1 MYRRKIVKCLL
12 YGRIF
17 TNIGDSIL
25 YMFVIWYLN
34 KDFSSPM
41 LLSMAF
47 AVLAVVDA
55 LTVFIGPIID
65 STVPKQNLFWMSL
78 FQIVC
83 IACLII
89 LSFFTKL
96 DIHQREIMLLNVLL
110 FTYIA
115 SSIIYTEGVNL
126 IPLLVSNDELIH
138 TNSLFHT
145 SEKVLDVTFN
155 ALSALVISFFKED
168 IIIIFILLFFLLAAK
183 FHKIVACYH
192 DNLYRRDF
200 LRKKERYSIMK
211 YIEELKRGFQEV
223 KSHSEIILL
232 LFPLSI
238 INMFYGIAMVGL
250 PKVSEIYI
258 SGMAYG
264 YGSLLMSA
272 SLGGVLGSY
281 LICRFPKSIYAPK
294 KYTKIFL
301 FIAGIAWLL
310 MVVTIKYCF
319 WFSFLFIFISNCG
332 INMMNVMFVSI
343 IQKEIDLSLL
353 GRVSTFTES
362 LVSIIIP
369 LGNLIGGVILV
380 LFNPLLSQML
390 YGVAMILCSIFIS
403 PKFVAEKR
411 ESGI

>member
-1 MYRRKIVKCLL
+1 MNKYKIVKCLL
-12 YGRIF
+12 FGRIF

-25 YMFVIWYLN
+25 YMLVIWFLN

-41 LLSMAF
+41 LLSVAF

-55 LTVFIGPIID
+55 LTVLIGPIID
-65 STVPKQNLFWMSL
+65 STVPKQNLFWMSF

-83 IACLII
+83 TVFLII
-89 LSFFTKL
+89 LSFFVKL
-96 DIHQREIMLLNVLL
+96 DLHQRGIILLAVLL
-110 FTYIA
+110 LTYIA
-115 SSIIYTEGVNL
+115 SSIIYPSGEKL
-126 IPLLVSNDELIH
+126 IPLLVSDDELIH

-155 ALSALVISFFKED
+155 ALSALIISFFKED
-168 IIIIFILLFFLLAAK
+168 IITIFIILFFLLAAK
-183 FHKIVACYH
+183 FHKIVACYY
-192 DNLYRRDF
+192 DSMYRRDF
-200 LRKKERYSIMK
+200 ICKKEKYSIRK
-211 YIEELKRGFQEV
+211 YVEELKRGFQEV
-223 KSHSEIILL
+223 KNHSEIILL

-250 PKVSEIYI
+250 PKVSEVYI
-258 SGMAYG
+258 SGRAYG
-264 YGSLLMSA
+264 YGSMLMSA

-301 FIAGIAWLL
+301 IIAGIAWLL
-310 MVVTIKYCF
+310 MVVVIKYCF

-332 INMMNVMFVSI
+332 INMMNVMFISI

-369 LGNLIGGVILV
+369 LGNLAGGVILL
-380 LFNPLLSQML
+380 LFNPLLSQIL
-390 YGVAMILCSIFIS
+390 YGVAMILCSILIS
-403 PKFVAEKR
+403 PKFVDEKR